1 MSNEIEKVLRLVEE
15 GKINAKEGARLIELI
30 KAPKDTKATK
40 ERPTNKSLRI
50 KVFEQDSQQINVTIP
65 IRLVQVLLKLG
76 KGIATVIPE
85 SNKYI
90 TEEDVDLIAE
100 AIEQQV
106 EGEIINITSDEGER
120 FIISIE

>member
-40 ERPTNKSLRI
+40 ERSTNKSLRI

-90 TEEDVDLIAE
+90 TEEDVDAIAE

>member
-90 TEEDVDLIAE
+90 TEEENDLSSRLNREDLIWNNNMLSA
-100 AIEQQV
+100 
-106 EGEIINITSDEGER
+106 GGHSLY
-120 FIISIE
+120 

>member
-90 TEEDVDLIAE
+90 TEEDVDAIAE

>member
-30 KAPKDTKATK
+30 KSPKDPKATK
-40 ERPTNKSLRI
+40 EIPMKKRLRI
-50 KVFEQDSQQINVTIP
+50 KVFEQEQQQINVTIP

-90 TEEDVDLIAE
+90 TEEDVDAIAE

-120 FIISIE
+120 FIVSIE

>member
-1 MSNEIEKVLRLVEE
+1 LSNEIEKVLRLVEE

-90 TEEDVDLIAE
+90 TEEDVDAIAE